1 MKTNKIDYKEDLIEE
16 VKRDFL
22 TRQKERKS
30 FEAVWKLNNN
40 FLIGNQYS
48 NINHLSEVEETDKQY
63 FWQQREVFN
72 HISPIIESRLA
83 KLSTVSPNMNILPVS
98 SEESD
103 LKVAKLS
110 RDIIK
115 NVYEKLNLKQIIST
129 ATNWSEITGTCFY
142 KVVWNSKAGKAVYI
156 DDNKNKVYE
165 GEVEVSVVP
174 PYEIFPDNN
183 SAGSLDDCFSVIH
196 AKAYHISDIKNIWG
210 VEVKGGEVDTITLS
224 QVNNL
229 GGLGYRAETSKITNN
244 VKHNHAIVIEKY
256 SSATTSHPNGR
267 LTIVCEDKLLFD
279 GDLPYQNALE
289 GKRGFPFIR
298 QVSIAQPGSFWGS
311 SVIERIIPVQRAY
324 NAVKNRKHEYLNRL
338 CMGVL
343 TVEDGSVD
351 TTDLEEEGIS
361 PGKVLIYR
369 QGSTPPKMM
378 NNQSLPLD
386 FEKEEEKLLNE
397 FCEISGVSNIFTT
410 SSWSKTL
417 SGTAL
422 ELMVEQD
429 TARLNSTIQQIK
441 NATTLLAKQ
450 ILKLYKQFA
459 VTPRLVKTSN
469 NNGKI
474 EVNYWRNSDLGVEE
488 LEFSSEP
495 ETGESVVT
503 KREQILKLMEAGLL
517 CDSDGKTSNPM
528 RVKILELFGLGVWDG
543 TTDESV
549 LQKNYAE
556 SENFNLIENKPVEV
570 LEIHNHEIHIS
581 RHVAFMLDKEFENAS
596 KENSLLK
603 QKFLEHIKEHKK
615 LLNLNKQNSTN

>member
-1 MKTNKIDYKEDLIEE
+1 MKNKIDYKEDLVNEI
-16 VKRDFL
+16 KLDFL
-22 TRQKERKS
+22 TRQRERKS

-48 NINHLSEVEETDKQY
+48 SINTFCEVEESDKQY
-63 FWQQREVFN
+63 FWQEREVFN
-72 HISPIIESRLA
+72 HISPIIDSRLA
-83 KLSTVSPNMNILPVS
+83 KLSSVSPNMNVLPSS

-115 NVYEKLNLKQIIST
+115 NVYEKLNLKDVISR
-129 ATNWSEITGTCFY
+129 ATHWSEITGTCFY
-142 KVVWNSKAGKAVYI
+142 KVVWNSKAGKAVYV
-156 DDNKNKVYE
+156 DNNKNKVYE

-174 PYEIFPDNN
+174 PYEIFPDSN
-183 SAGSLDDCFSVIH
+183 SSSSLEECFSVIH
-196 AKAYHISDIKNIWG
+196 AKAYHIKDIKNIWG
-210 VEVKGGEVDTITLS
+210 VDVVGSDVDTMTLS

-229 GGLGYRAETSKITNN
+229 GGLGYRAESRKIENN
-244 VKHNHAIVIEKY
+244 IKHDHAIVIEKY
-256 SSATTSHPNGR
+256 SAPSVDHPNGR

-279 GDLPYQNALE
+279 GSLPYQNMME

-298 QVSIAQPGSFWGS
+298 QVSIMQPGCFWGS
-311 SVIERIIPVQRAY
+311 SIIERIIPVQRAY
-324 NAVKNRKHEYLNRL
+324 NAVKNRKHEYINRL

-351 TTDLEEEGIS
+351 TSDLEEEGIS
-361 PGKVLIYR
+361 PGKVLVYR
-369 QGSTPPKMM
+369 QGSNPPKMM
-378 NNQSLPLD
+378 NNESLPLD

-397 FCEISGVSNIFTT
+397 FSEISGVSNIFTT
-410 SSWSKTL
+410 SSWSKNL

-429 TARLNSTIQQIK
+429 SARLNSTTEQIK
-441 NATTLLAKQ
+441 NAVTMTAKQ

-469 NNGKI
+469 NGGKL
-474 EVNYWRNSDLGVEE
+474 EVKYWVNSDLGSEE
-488 LEFSSEP
+488 LEFSSDSM
-495 ETGESVVT
+495 GESIST

-517 CDSDGKTSNPM
+517 CDSDGKTSNSM

-543 TTDESV
+543 NTDESV

-556 SENFNLIENKPVEV
+556 SENFKMVENLPVEV
-570 LEIHNHEIHIS
+570 LEIHNHEIHIN
-581 RHVAFMLDKEFENAS
+581 RHVSFMLDKEFEEKS
-596 KENSLLK
+596 KKDPTLK
-603 QKFLEHIKEHKK
+603 QKFLEHIREHKK
-615 LLNLNKQNSTN
+615 QLQNK

>member
-1 MKTNKIDYKEDLIEE
+1 MKNKNIDFKEDLINE
-16 VKRDFL
+16 VKTDFL
-22 TRQKERKS
+22 NRQRERKS

-48 NINHLSEVEETDKQY
+48 SINSLSEVEDSDKQY
-63 FWQQREVFN
+63 FWQEREVFN

-83 KLSTVSPNMNILPVS
+83 KLSTVRPSMNVLPVS

-115 NVYEKLNLKQIIST
+115 SVYEKLNLKNLIAQ
-129 ATNWSEITGTCFY
+129 ATHWSEITGTCFY

-156 DDNKNKVYE
+156 DNNKNKVYE

-174 PYEIFPDNN
+174 PYEIFPDSN
-183 SAGSLDDCFSVIH
+183 SAGSLDECFSVIH
-196 AKAYHISDIKNIWG
+196 AKAYHIKDIKNIWG
-210 VEVKGGEVDTITLS
+210 VDVTGSEVDTMTLS
-224 QVNNL
+224 QVSNI
-229 GGLGYRAETSKITNN
+229 GGLGYKAETRKIDHNI
-244 VKHNHAIVIEKY
+244 KHDHAVVIERY
-256 SSATTSHPNGR
+256 SAPSTDHPNGR

-279 GDLPYQNALE
+279 GDLPYQNMME

-298 QVSIAQPGSFWGS
+298 QVSLFQPGCFWGS
-311 SVIERIIPVQRAY
+311 SVIERVIPVQRAY
-324 NAVKNRKHEYLNRL
+324 NAVKNRKHEYINRL

-343 TVEDGSVD
+343 MVEDGSVD
-351 TTDLEEEGIS
+351 INDLEEEGIS
-361 PGKVLIYR
+361 PGKVLVYR
-369 QGSTPPKMM
+369 QGSCEPKLMK
-378 NNQSLPLD
+378 NESLPLD

-397 FCEISGVSNIFTT
+397 FSEISGVSNIFTT
-410 SSWSKTL
+410 SSWSRTL

-422 ELMVEQD
+422 ELMIEQD
-429 TARLNSTIQQIK
+429 SARLNSTTEQIK
-441 NATTLLAKQ
+441 NAVQLVAKQ

-459 VTPRLVKTSN
+459 VTPRLVKTAN
-469 NNGKI
+469 NNGSV
-474 EVNYWRNSDLGVEE
+474 EVMYWKSSDLGSEE
-488 LEFSSEP
+488 LEFSSES
-495 ETGESVVT
+495 ELGESVST

-517 CDSDGKTSNPM
+517 TDSLGKISNSM

-556 SENFNLIENKPVEV
+556 GENFKMVENTPVEV
-570 LEIHNHEIHIS
+570 LEIHNHEIHIN
-581 RHVAFMLDKEFENAS
+581 RHIAFMLDKDFENAS
-596 KENSLLK
+596 KVDANLK

-615 LLNLNKQNSTN
+615 QIKENN